1 MELEVSC
8 RYAKVAPRKARLV
21 VDLVRGASVDDALN
35 TLRLTRKRTS
45 GMVSKLLK
53 SAVATASERFDS
65 EPEDLVVSKAWVD
78 PGPMRKGWFA
88 RPRGMS
94 ARMRF
99 RTCHIHLVV
108 SSAPE
113 EAPEEQKPA
122 KAEHKHPKGE
132 HKHAEGERKHA
143 EGEEKPA
150 KAEHKHPK
158 GEHKHTEGEHKPADA
173 EAKRP

>member
-1 MELEVSC
+1 MELEVSY

-45 GMVSKLLK
+45 AMVTKLLK

-65 EPEDLVVSKAWVD
+65 EPEDLLVSKAWVN

-113 EAPEEQKPA
+113 ALEEQKPA
-122 KAEHKHPKGE
+122 E
-132 HKHAEGERKHA
+132 
-143 EGEEKPA
+143 
-150 KAEHKHPK
+150 
-158 GEHKHTEGEHKPADA
+158 A

>member
-21 VDLVRGASVDDALN
+21 VDLVRGVSVDEALN
-35 TLRLTRKRTS
+35 TMRLTRKRTS
-45 GMVSKLLK
+45 AMVTKLLK

-94 ARMRF
+94 AKMRF
-99 RTCHIHLVV
+99 RTSHIHLVV

-113 EAPEEQKPA
+113 PEPEREEQKPA
-122 KAEHKHPKGE
+122 EQKQP
-132 HKHAEGERKHA
+132 AEG
-143 EGEEKPA
+143 
-150 KAEHKHPK
+150 K
-158 GEHKHTEGEHKPADA
+158 G
-173 EAKRP
+173 KRS

>member
-1 MELEVSC
+1 MELEVSY

-45 GMVSKLLK
+45 AMVTKLLK

-65 EPEDLVVSKAWVD
+65 EPEDLLVSKAWVD

-88 RPRGMS
+88 RPRGMA

-122 KAEHKHPKGE
+122 KAKHKHAHGEHDHADAEHKHAKGEHKHAGAEHKHAKGE
-132 HKHAEGERKHA
+132 HKHAEA
-143 EGEEKPA
+143 EPKPA
-150 KAEHKHPK
+150 E
-158 GEHKHTEGEHKPADA
+158 A

>member
-1 MELEVSC
+1 MELEVSY

-21 VDLVRGASVDDALN
+21 VDLIRGASVDDALN

-45 GMVSKLLK
+45 AMVTKLLK
-53 SAVATASERFDS
+53 SAIATASEHDA
-65 EPEDLVVSKAWVD
+65 EPEDLLVSKAWVD

-88 RPRGMS
+88 RPRGMA

-113 EAPEEQKPA
+113 EPEEQKPA
-122 KAEHKHPKGE
+122 E
-132 HKHAEGERKHA
+132 
-143 EGEEKPA
+143 
-150 KAEHKHPK
+150 
-158 GEHKHTEGEHKPADA
+158 A

>member
-1 MELEVSC
+1 MELEVSY

-21 VDLVRGASVDDALN
+21 VDLVRGMSVDDALN

-45 GMVSKLLK
+45 AMVSKLLK
-53 SAVATASERFDS
+53 SAVATASEKFDS
-65 EPEDLVVSKAWVD
+65 EPEDLMVAKAWVD

-99 RTCHIHLVV
+99 RTSHIHLVV
-108 SSAPE
+108 SSAPVE
-113 EAPEEQKPA
+113 ETEEQKPA
-122 KAEHKHPKGE
+122 KAEHKHAHGE
-132 HKHAEGERKHA
+132 HKHAEA
-143 EGEEKPA
+143 EQKPSKAQQKRA
-150 KAEHKHPK
+150 K
-158 GEHKHTEGEHKPADA
+158 A

>member
-1 MELEVSC
+1 MELEVSY

-21 VDLVRGASVDDALN
+21 VDLVRGMSVDDALN

-45 GMVSKLLK
+45 SMVTKLLK
-53 SAVATASERFDS
+53 SAVATASEKFDS
-65 EPEDLVVSKAWVD
+65 EPEDLMVSKAWVD

-99 RTCHIHLVV
+99 RTSHIHVVV

-113 EAPEEQKPA
+113 EEPEEQKAAKAEHKHSHREHKHAEAEQKPA
-122 KAEHKHPKGE
+122 KAEKKP
-132 HKHAEGERKHA
+132 APA
-143 EGEEKPA
+143 AKPA
-150 KAEHKHPK
+150 KAE
-158 GEHKHTEGEHKPADA
+158 
-173 EAKRP
+173 AKRP